1 MLSLLVMM
9 FVVAIPGYLVFA
21 SDVSDN
27 IIEQVDPKS
36 VYSIMANVLLT
47 SHLLFAVVIIQN
59 PIAQQ
64 IEEFFNVRQS
74 VLVKSNLKFNLD

>member
-1 MLSLLVMM
+1 MM
-9 FVVAIPGYLVFA
+9 FMVAIPGYVVFK

-27 IIEQVDPKS
+27 IIEQINPKS
-36 VYSIMANVLLT
+36 IFSIISNILLT

-64 IEEFFNVRQS
+64 IEEFFHVSFEFTIS
-74 VLVKSNLKFNLD
+74 VNTSL

>member
-36 VYSIMANVLLT
+36 VYSIMSNVLLT

-64 IEEFFNVRQS
+64 IEEFFNVSQS
-74 VLVKSNLKFNLD
+74 VP

>member
-1 MLSLLVMM
+1 MM

-64 IEEFFNVRQS
+64 IEEFSNVSQS
-74 VLVKSNLKFNLD
+74 VP